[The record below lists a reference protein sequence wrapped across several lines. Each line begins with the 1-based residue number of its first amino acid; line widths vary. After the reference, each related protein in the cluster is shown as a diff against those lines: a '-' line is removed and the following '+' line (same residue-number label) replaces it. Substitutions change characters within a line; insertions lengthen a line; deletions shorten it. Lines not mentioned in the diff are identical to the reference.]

1 MRSHSGE
8 TDPPAMGH
16 DTHRVHS
23 VIAALKRVREHV
35 ARNEDTDE
43 WDPEPYNRWVGML
56 EDVLSPDEA
65 QRILIGDEWLTNCEY
80 LMNLDACIA
89 FLESEHP
96 VTTNAVGQV
105 IDADFSEPAKPRPSI
120 WPARLSKI
128 K

>member
-1 MRSHSGE
+1 
-8 TDPPAMGH
+8 MGQ
-16 DTHRVHS
+16 DSHRVHS

-43 WDPEPYNRWVGML
+43 WDPETYNRWVGML
-56 EDVLSPDEA
+56 EDVLSPDDA
-65 QRILIGDEWLTNCEY
+65 RRMLISDEWLTNSEY

-89 FLESEHP
+89 FLDSEHP
-96 VTTNAVGQV
+96 STAHPTVHAVGEV
-105 IDADFSEPAKPRPSI
+105 IDADFSEPTKPRPSL